1 MLYVAKVLARALR
14 EKFPHVAE
22 KDVLKVIGNLIYY
35 RYINPTIVSPDA
47 FDIISVSPTQVPTDG
62 SNFSLHEG
70 IAEHLHGTKK
80 LHSLSPSLEIK
91 FDK

>member
-47 FDIISVSPTQVPTDG
+47 FDIISVSPTQCLQTARTFPFTRV
-62 SNFSLHEG
+62 SQSICMEQKNYIL
-70 IAEHLHGTKK
+70 
-80 LHSLSPSLEIK
+80 
-91 FDK
+91 

>member
-62 SNFSLHEG
+62 SNFSLREG